1 MELQKLVLVET
12 LNGQTKLMATLKM
25 QLNTVMDSFTLLVMT
40 WLHMAQ
46 KQRFIS
52 LILKGK
58 KFGKNHLG
66 GDVQGKN

>member
-1 MELQKLVLVET
+1 MMVGIFIRIIMELQKLVLVET

-46 KQRFIS
+46 KPRFIS

-58 KFGKNHLG
+58 KCG
-66 GDVQGKN
+66 

>member
-1 MELQKLVLVET
+1 MVGIFIRIIMELQKLVLVET

-40 WLHMAQ
+40 WLHVKQ

-58 KFGKNHLG
+58 KYG
-66 GDVQGKN
+66 